1 MTAPRIL
8 IVCTGNICRSPLAEQ
23 LLRENLR
30 NAGIDAVVTSAGTHA
45 MTGSAMTPEAAALST
60 QYGASNTDHVARQL
74 TEQLIADADLV
85 LTATRDHRRDV
96 VILLPKATRYTFT
109 LNQFARLV
117 APAEAEDF
125 AADDQTGLD
134 SIFRPRGEP
143 ARPAAPASSDAPA
156 GRAAPAGRDAPA
168 SRDAPAG
175 RDAPASRDAHPLP
188 LVEPARS
195 AALASRDAPAISEA
209 HPLPLVEP
217 ARSEALAGRDAPASR
232 DAHPLPLVEPARSEA
247 LASRDAP
254 AIRDAHPLPL
264 VELAET
270 AIPAP
275 QPASATRPPLD
286 FPAFIAS
293 VASTRGLHPSPNPP
307 TLDDVE
313 DPYRQPAAVYA
324 RAAAAINASVTTI
337 TAALIAAGA

>member
-156 GRAAPAGRDAPA
+156 GRAAPAIRD
-168 SRDAPAG
+168 
-175 RDAPASRDAHPLP
+175 
-188 LVEPARS
+188 
-195 AALASRDAPAISEA
+195 A

-275 QPASATRPPLD
+275 QPAAATRPPLD

>member
-30 NAGIDAVVTSAGTHA
+30 SAGIDAVVTSAGTHA

-60 QYGASNTDHVARQL
+60 QYGASNTEHVARQL
-74 TEQLIADADLV
+74 TEKLIADADLV

-96 VILLPKATRYTFT
+96 VTLLPKATRYTFT

-117 APAEAEDF
+117 APAEVEVGAAF
-125 AADDQTGLD
+125 AADL
-134 SIFRPRGEP
+134 SR
-143 ARPAAPASSDAPA
+143 ADAQFI
-156 GRAAPAGRDAPA
+156 REN
-168 SRDAPAG
+168 S
-175 RDAPASRDAHPLP
+175 PLP
-188 LVEPARS
+188 LVES
-195 AALASRDAPAISEA
+195 AK
-209 HPLPLVEP
+209 
-217 ARSEALAGRDAPASR
+217 
-232 DAHPLPLVEPARSEA
+232 
-247 LASRDAP
+247 
-254 AIRDAHPLPL
+254 
-264 VELAET
+264 T

-275 QPASATRPPLD
+275 QPASATWPSFD

-293 VASTRGLHPSPNPP
+293 VASARGLHPSPNPP

-337 TAALIAAGA
+337 TAALISAGA